1 MVVRCATGCSDSR
14 SGPRSCRGRCDTRAD
29 AGPRLRPGR
38 QGFSGF
44 LHPETHEEYALARTE
59 RKTAPGYK
67 GFVFHTDPSV
77 TLEEDLVRRDL
88 TINAMALDENG
99 SLIDPYGGQRDIAAR
114 VLRHVSNAFAEDPV
128 RILRLARFAARFEGF
143 SVAPETMALMSSMVD
158 AGEVDALVAERV
170 WQELAKGLME
180 RRPSRMLRILAH
192 CGALARLLPGLPVE
206 GPTLERLDA
215 AASVDKPLT
224 VRWAILV
231 GGAGMLEDKARAL
244 SERVKAPGDC
254 RDLAILLARE
264 RSALSSAASAGAAA
278 VLALLERCDALRRPG
293 RFAELLE
300 AAGMMGMSVMSRLR
314 ACRRRWRRSGRSMPV
329 PLRGRQA
336 IADRFR
342 HACRRPALR
351 RWRIRGARL
360 KLEKCCLGHV
370 ERAKCRW

>member
-1 MVVRCATGCSDSR
+1 MKVYTVGGAVRDGLLGLEVKDRDHVVVGAT
-14 SGPRSCRGRCDTRAD
+14 PAQML
-29 AGPRLRPGR
+29 AL
-38 QGFSGF
+38 GFAPVGKDFPVF

-158 AGEVDALVAERV
+158 AGEVNALVAERV

-300 AAGMMGMSVMSRLR
+300 AAGMMGDV
-314 ACRRRWRRSGRSMPV
+314 GDVPV
-329 PLRGRQA
+329 
-336 IADRFR
+336 
-342 HACRRPALR
+342 
-351 RWRIRGARL
+351 ARL
-360 KLEKCCLGHV
+360 QAALEAV
-370 ERAKCRW
+370 RAVDAGAVARATGDRGQIPARVQAARVAALADSGALD